1 VPPPTCQPKT
11 QNSNTIKS
19 KFMQKNLLAETIDIL
34 KGNGPQ
40 ALKKQENTFHVSH
53 SRETREIQAV
63 FLVFSLH
70 KSNRF
75 FCHKKKI
82 L

>member
-1 VPPPTCQPKT
+1 
-11 QNSNTIKS
+11 
-19 KFMQKNLLAETIDIL
+19 MQKNLLAETIDIL

-75 FCHKKKI
+75 FCHKKKFCE
-82 L
+82 